1 MKILIIGSKGFI
13 GSHAFRFFK
22 DKYSET
28 FGADVSVDY
37 ADEKYFNIEATN
49 SDFNDIFENHQFDFC
64 INCSGAASV
73 PDSLVHTFKD
83 FTLNT
88 VNVFKILESIKKHN
102 PSCKFI
108 NLSSAAIYGNP
119 QQLPIKES
127 DDFAPV
133 SPYGFHKKFAEE
145 ILQEYYRLFNIPTC
159 SLRIFSAYGEGLQKQ
174 LLWDLFQ
181 KTQTQENIQ
190 LFGTGNETRDFI
202 NVKDIIQCIELVMQ
216 KGTFEAEVYNIANG
230 EQISIKKIAE
240 LILSETNFNGNLS
253 FSGDE
258 RKGDPLF
265 WVADIEKIKTLGYK
279 QKIELAHG
287 IKNYIKWVKDFK

>member
-13 GSHAFRFFK
+13 GSHTFRFFK